1 MFKGFHENFM
11 VFNPNKCRFMVVGDQ
26 IIPAVLY
33 EWYNNINMIRKH
45 NSERKPKVS
54 CTKES
59 KMLHGL

>member
-1 MFKGFHENFM
+1 MLKGFHENFM

-26 IIPAVLY
+26 IIPQSY
-33 EWYNNINMIRKH
+33 MKWYNNINMIRKN
-45 NSERKPKVS
+45 NSEIKPKAS